1 MKKRYLIV
9 LVLYSLTHLV
19 SAIAVSSKCISN
31 RYLSFVLR
39 TLLGYGIFATGLHY
53 FAKLKRKAK

>member
-19 SAIAVSSKCISN
+19 SAITVSSKCISN
-31 RYLSFVLR
+31 RYLRFVLR
-39 TLLGYGIFATGLHY
+39 TLL
-53 FAKLKRKAK
+53 